1 MVEQSVLAN
10 SSKFIDGAFE
20 EEITEQSDLT
30 NSSTV
35 VQDQWEDATVGDFT
49 NGSTLT
55 KKPIVVEPIVVGQSV
70 LADSSSFIEIT
81 DEKTEQEKDGSLFSE
96 VEVEEEGELREDII
110 LEKSL
115 FV

>member
-10 SSKFIDGAFE
+10 SSKFIDGPFGE
-20 EEITEQSDLT
+20 ELAENLDLK
-30 NSSTV
+30 NSSSV
-35 VQDQWEDATVGDFT
+35 VQDQREDAYVGDFT
-49 NGSTLT
+49 FT
-55 KKPIVVEPIVVGQSV
+55 KEPVVVEPIVVEQSV

-96 VEVEEEGELREDII
+96 VEVEEEKELQEDII
-110 LEKSL
+110 FEKSL